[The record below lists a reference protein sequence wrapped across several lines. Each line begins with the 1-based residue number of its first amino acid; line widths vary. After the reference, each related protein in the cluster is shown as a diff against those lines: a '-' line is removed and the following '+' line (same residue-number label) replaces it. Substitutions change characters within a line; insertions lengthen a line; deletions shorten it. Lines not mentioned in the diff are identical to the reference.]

1 MSSQPKPPTVDEI
14 NAYVRAAYDP
24 DGCESCEIEQATCWE
39 CADDAVAA
47 LTQTT

>member
-1 MSSQPKPPTVDEI
+1 MSNHPAPSPQQIKD
-14 NAYVRAAYDP
+14 AVRAAYDP
-24 DGCESCEIEQATCWE
+24 DRCESCEIEQATCWE